1 MEGAVQRG
9 SSKLGTL
16 SVEDLHKAI
25 GLARTSY
32 KIERWW
38 KYGQPQIDRIEAT
51 LNVTNVADAGSL
63 IDSLIAKSGAELQIN
78 LDVFPYGI
86 PVVDG
91 VRLEVNINPAIR

>member
-1 MEGAVQRG
+1 M
-9 SSKLGTL
+9 

-51 LNVTNVADAGSL
+51 LNVTNVKEAGRV
-63 IDSLIAKSGAELQIN
+63 IDGLIAKTGAELQVN
-78 LDVFPYGI
+78 VDVFPYGI

-91 VRLEVNINPAIR
+91 VRLGVNINQAIH